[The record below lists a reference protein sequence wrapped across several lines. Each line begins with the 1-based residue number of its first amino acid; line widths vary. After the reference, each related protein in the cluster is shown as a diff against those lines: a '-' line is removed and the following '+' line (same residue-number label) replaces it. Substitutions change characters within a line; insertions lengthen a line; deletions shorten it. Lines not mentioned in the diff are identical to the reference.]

1 MKKAILLAGLLA
13 LFVVLG
19 SGLAMA
25 SENVAASENAAAPT
39 LEATESAVSNVSDQI
54 GAFYTPRILE
64 ISTEH
69 HRPLCIEP
77 SPCQT
82 SADCGVTIEGFNGVC
97 LWGSC
102 ICP

>member
-1 MKKAILLAGLLA
+1 MKKAILLASLLA

-19 SGLAMA
+19 
-25 SENVAASENAAAPT
+25 AAGAAETAAPS
-39 LEATESAVSNVSDQI
+39 LETADSALSSYSDQI

-64 ISTEH
+64 ISTAS

-82 SADCGVTIEGFNGVC
+82 SADCGVTIEGYSGVC
-97 LWGSC
+97 IWGSC